1 MSKRRRTRK
10 TGGSDDDLAPEY
22 RFDRSKAKPNRFA
35 DALGK
40 DAVVVVLDPDVARV
54 FRDSRRV
61 NALLRATI
69 AAMRGPGAPRT
80 G

>member
-10 TGGSDDDLAPEY
+10 TGGPDDDLAAEY

-35 DALGK
+35 EALGE
-40 DAVVVVLDPDVARV
+40 DTVVVVLDPDVARV

-61 NALLRATI
+61 NALLRAAI
-69 AAMRGPGAPRT
+69 AAMGGSQSTPSG
-80 G
+80 

>member
-10 TGGSDDDLAPEY
+10 TSGPEDDLAAEY

-35 DALGK
+35 KALGE
-40 DAVVVVLDPDVARV
+40 DTVVVVLDPDVARV

-61 NALLRATI
+61 NALLRAAI
-69 AAMRGPGAPRT
+69 AAMGGSQSTPSG
-80 G
+80 